1 MTDRQKEL
9 ALTLLSYLQTKE
21 NESTF
26 TDDYYNYLKTVGYS
40 ELAIEQ
46 IVSTLALEEYINYL
60 GKDRYWIQI
69 TGKGSTFVKH
79 KGKTGNYDL
88 KKTLEIIV
96 AIVGII
102 GGALAIIS
110 KLC

>member
-1 MTDRQKEL
+1 M
-9 ALTLLSYLQTKE
+9 
-21 NESTF
+21 
-26 TDDYYNYLKTVGYS
+26 VGYS
-40 ELAIEQ
+40 ELVIEQ
-46 IVSTLALEEYINYL
+46 IVSTLALKEYINYL
-60 GKDRYWIQI
+60 GKDRYWVQI
-69 TGKGSTFVKH
+69 TDKGSTFVKR
-79 KGKTGNYDL
+79 KGKAGNYDF